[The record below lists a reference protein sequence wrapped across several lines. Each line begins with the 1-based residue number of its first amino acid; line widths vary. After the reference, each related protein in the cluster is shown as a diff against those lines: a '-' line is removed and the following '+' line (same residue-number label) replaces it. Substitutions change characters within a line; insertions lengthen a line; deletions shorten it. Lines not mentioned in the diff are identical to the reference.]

1 MEGQEQTDR
10 MIRCLNDPLL
20 TAEVHQFHMMAQE
33 LEQLEEAIVAGED
46 WWGEIASMHCK
57 TI

>member
-1 MEGQEQTDR
+1 